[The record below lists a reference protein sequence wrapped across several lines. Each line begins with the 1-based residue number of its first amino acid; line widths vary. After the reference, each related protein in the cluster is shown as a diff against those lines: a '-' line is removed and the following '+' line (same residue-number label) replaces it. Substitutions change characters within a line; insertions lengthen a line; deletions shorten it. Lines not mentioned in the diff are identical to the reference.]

1 MSHEQVSGR
10 GLQSDRQRP
19 QGPLRAR
26 LALLRRDQRRLR
38 KLDIF
43 TSQKNVEH
51 FVLFK
56 NF

>member
-19 QGPLRAR
+19 QGPVRAR
-26 LALLRRDQRRLR
+26 LTLLRRDQRRLR

-43 TSQKNVEH
+43 YFSKEC
-51 FVLFK
+51 
-56 NF
+56 